1 MVILDYKE
9 THLNFLYDD
18 LLGEYGEK
26 QAKLLYSLMCQKYTD
41 IQMFPCSR
49 NADLARE
56 KTAVMAAIGVGSA
69 INRGLQILK

>member
-1 MVILDYKE
+1 MVILGYKE

-41 IQMFPCSR
+41 I
-49 NADLARE
+49 
-56 KTAVMAAIGVGSA
+56 
-69 INRGLQILK
+69 